1 MQTNMR
7 NLVFLLIL
15 LLLSACATKKPVP
28 DAFDSAQ
35 RSIEAAVRAGA
46 EEHSPVELRFARE
59 KLAEAHK
66 GMEYKQ
72 FDKAIYLIDQS
83 EINSELALTKTRAA
97 IIRGKVTD
105 LARENEILREEFEST
120 FGENFE

>member
-1 MQTNMR
+1 MR
-7 NLVFLLIL
+7 NLVFLLTL
-15 LLLSACATKKPVP
+15 SLLLSCATTKPTT
-28 DAFDSAQ
+28 DAFASAE
-35 RSIEAAVRAGA
+35 RAIEVAVQVGA

-83 EINSELALTKTRAA
+83 EINSELALEKTRAA

-105 LARENEILREEFEST
+105 LARENEILREDFEST
-120 FGENFE
+120 FGENFN

>member
-1 MQTNMR
+1 MR
-7 NLVFLLIL
+7 NLVLLFIPLLIAACVTPKPTDNAFN
-15 LLLSACATKKPVP
+15 SAERAMEVAIK
-28 DAFDSAQ
+28 
-35 RSIEAAVRAGA
+35 AGA

-59 KLAEAHK
+59 KLTEAHK

-72 FDKAIYLIDQS
+72 FDKAIYLVDQS
-83 EINSELALTKTRAA
+83 EINSELALEKTRGA

-120 FGENFE
+120 FGEEFK